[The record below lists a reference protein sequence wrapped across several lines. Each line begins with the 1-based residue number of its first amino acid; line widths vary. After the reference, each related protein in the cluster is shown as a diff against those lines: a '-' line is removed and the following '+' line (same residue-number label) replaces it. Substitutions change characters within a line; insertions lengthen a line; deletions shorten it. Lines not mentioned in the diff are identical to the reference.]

1 MKLRCK
7 KNSVL
12 CCDLSIC
19 FSSFAQSSYVALFD
33 HFVALHCEKTVFPHT
48 ILRSSCATKVRMN
61 GFYCHKNSLQDKEH
75 SPSD

>member
-33 HFVALHCEKTVFPHT
+33 HFVALHCEKTVFTHT
-48 ILRSSCATKVRMN
+48 ILRSSCATSANEWVLLSQKQFT
-61 GFYCHKNSLQDKEH
+61 G
-75 SPSD
+75 